1 MIYRASVVRAVVP
14 ELGIDTDGWMMPSHA
29 EWRDY
34 LQVQGALGV
43 PALYYVDGTD
53 TDRYD
58 FGPDDFA
65 AIRDTWNR
73 YRSAINA

>member
-1 MIYRASVVRAVVP
+1 MTYRAGVVKAACP

-29 EWRDY
+29 EWREY
-34 LQVQGALGV
+34 LKIQHGLGV

-53 TDRYD
+53 TDRHD

-65 AIRDTWNR
+65 AIQDSWRTFGTAAR
-73 YRSAINA
+73 G